1 MRIVT
6 GKFKGMEIASPSKNL
21 ELRPTTDR
29 VREAIFDVIRFKITD
44 AVFLDL
50 FAGSGAMGIEAISEG
65 AKFSFFVERN
75 SLAIKTIYSNI
86 KRFKIANQTSVIKQD
101 VLRFLQAYKSPGV
114 LRDNYDI
121 VFLDPPYTSKLATQ
135 TMMLLSDFPAFNKEA
150 IIIAEHSPDEPL
162 KDSYTGKTKLA
173 KFKEKEYGDI
183 VVSYYLVNP

>member
-86 KRFKIANQTSVIKQD
+86 KRFRIANQTSVIKQD
-101 VLRFLQAYKSPGV
+101 VLRFLQAYKSLGV

-121 VFLDPPYTSKLATQ
+121 VFLDPPYASKLTTQ

-150 IIIAEHSPDEPL
+150 IIIAEHSPGEPL
-162 KDSYTGKTKLA
+162 KESYTGKTKLA
-173 KFKEKEYGDI
+173 KFKEREYGDI
-183 VVSYYLVNP
+183 VVSFYLVNV